1 MAVGGQS
8 FEFSIDRRRCNE
20 KGKNSYFNG
29 GRRLMG
35 NLVYFC
41 SGADNRVVS
50 GKNIKALLLNVPND
64 ARNERVINRSLA
76 LIKSSGAQTVML
88 DSGGYQLLRSQ
99 EKGWEIGFDK
109 EAPIYQPDK
118 INLTPWHLVQA
129 AKALNPHIMV
139 ALDLPVKKM
148 KEKEEQEKEF
158 QAKLK
163 FNVEWAIETAKLR
176 EKYCP
181 GIKLLIPAQVYS
193 LGQLDI
199 FFNKIQAVHFDGVSM
214 PVRNLNLEELSH
226 FLIRFYQMGVKR
238 IHLLGTSSFYR
249 MALCA
254 FMARHYF
261 ECVSLDSTTWR
272 IEAQHARYLNPDL
285 SRTWVVD
292 DGIIGDHQKLPCQC
306 PWCMGKTFSDIKA
319 LGTRDRLAFLRFH
332 NLWATE
338 KAARNLFENARS
350 PEEMAGYLKKLNT
363 DPKKAEKVYRCL
375 IGLYECQPL
384 TLRGNRPILKERRQ
398 FL

>member
-1 MAVGGQS
+1 
-8 FEFSIDRRRCNE
+8 
-20 KGKNSYFNG
+20 
-29 GRRLMG
+29 MG

-41 SGADNRVVS
+41 AGADKRAVS
-50 GKNIKALLLNVPND
+50 GKNINALLLNVPND
-64 ARNERVINRSLA
+64 AQNERAIRRSLD
-76 LIKSSGAQTVML
+76 LMKSSGAQTVML
-88 DSGGYQLLRSQ
+88 DSGGYQLLRGQ
-99 EKGWEIGFDK
+99 EKGWEIGSDK
-109 EAPIYQPDK
+109 KAPIYQPGK
-118 INLTPWHLVQA
+118 INLTPWHVVQA
-129 AKALNPHIMV
+129 AKLLRPHIMV
-139 ALDLPVKKM
+139 ALDFPVRKTKA
-148 KEKEEQEKEF
+148 KEEQEKEF
-158 QAKLK
+158 RSKLM

-176 EKYCP
+176 EKHCP
-181 GIKLLIPAQVYS
+181 GIKLFIPAQCYS

-199 FFNKIQAVHFDGVSM
+199 FFKKIQAVDFDGVSM
-214 PVRNLNLEELSH
+214 PVRNLKLEELAL
-226 FLIRFYQMGVKR
+226 FLIRFHQMGVKR
-238 IHLLGTSSFYR
+238 VHLLGTSSFYT

-338 KAARNLFENARS
+338 KAAKDLLENAQS
-350 PEEMAGYLKKLNT
+350 PEDMAGYLKKLNT
-363 DPKKAEKVYRCL
+363 NPKKAEEVYRCL
-375 IGLYECQPL
+375 IAA
-384 TLRGNRPILKERRQ
+384 LKNFSGWPDR
-398 FL
+398 FD